1 MNIPDRLHRWELF
14 SHFTDEHIER
24 LARHLS
30 ALSPAAGSEI
40 FAYEDPCRTAYLVES
55 GVVHIRR
62 QTPYGLYTL
71 ARLGEGNLFGETSII
86 DALPRSGS
94 AILEKQGDLIAFDL
108 STLEPILQ
116 SDKRLYVALYW
127 TFWKSLAKKLR
138 STNEKL
144 AQFFS
149 DAAQP
154 EENEPLT
161 ARDPT
166 GEFHLDLAA
175 KRALFQEQKLSNMEI
190 NFLATLSK
198 EVKAQPGKVLF
209 HEGDIGDKMYVVLDG
224 KVMISKY
231 IPGAGEEALAFLER
245 GDYFGEMALIDKQPR
260 SADAKASKEGAVLL
274 AIPREVVEGLLD
286 MRKVSSQR
294 LLTILCKLV
303 AKRLRE
309 LNEKLIT
316 WFIFSG
322 GAESKPD
329 QEGKPRR

>member
-1 MNIPDRLHRWELF
+1 LNIPDRLHRWELF
-14 SHFTDEHIER
+14 SHFADEQIEE

-30 ALSPAAGSEI
+30 VLSPGAGSQL
-40 FAYEDPCRTAYLVES
+40 FAHEDSSRTAYLVES
-55 GVVHIRR
+55 GLVNIRR

-71 ARLGEGNLFGETSII
+71 ANLGEGNLFGETSII
-86 DALPRSGS
+86 DTLPRSGS
-94 AILEKQGDLIAFDL
+94 AVLEKESDLVAFDF
-108 STLEPILQ
+108 STLEAVLQ
-116 SDKRLYVALYW
+116 KDKRLYVALYW

-138 STNEKL
+138 NTNEKL
-144 AQFFS
+144 TQFFS
-149 DAAQP
+149 DASQP
-154 EENEPLT
+154 EASEPLLK
-161 ARDPT
+161 RDPT

-198 EVKAQPGKVLF
+198 EIKAQPGKTLF

-245 GDYFGEMALIDKQPR
+245 GDYFGEMALIDNQPR

-322 GAESKPD
+322 GAESKP
-329 QEGKPRR
+329 G